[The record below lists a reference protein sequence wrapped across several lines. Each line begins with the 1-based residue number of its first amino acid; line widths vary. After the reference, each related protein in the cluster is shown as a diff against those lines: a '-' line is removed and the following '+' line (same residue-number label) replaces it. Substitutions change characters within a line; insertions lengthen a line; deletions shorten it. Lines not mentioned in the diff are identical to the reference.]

1 MKVREFDLLIQSWL
15 KSGLGEAEIRIDMG
29 EDDNGSSFF
38 SGIKE
43 IEIVQITDTATAED
57 MTVVLL
63 EPSEED
69 CFIQDAEDASFV
81 PKAAEEYD
89 N

>member
-1 MKVREFDLLIQSWL
+1 
-15 KSGLGEAEIRIDMG
+15 MG
-29 EDDNGSSFF
+29 EDDEGSSFF

-43 IEIVQITDTATAED
+43 IEIVQITDTASSED

-69 CFIQDAEDASFV
+69 CFVQNAEDASFV
-81 PKAAEEYD
+81 PQAAEEYD